1 MGNYVKADNL
11 WNDIIAYYQKVGGV
25 WTGIT
30 ASEFRTICET
40 THLEFGGVVSL
51 LHILIIGGSAAIS
64 GTSCSYTAVLDN
76 ERDVTTASTWS
87 IVSGQEYATINQSNG
102 EMTILSGA
110 NESTVVIRATYGST
124 SEQKTLTLTYRV
136 GTTSHTETEIVTDE
150 SGNTTTTTTTVI
162 DNGSGSTTTE
172 TSITHFDDSGNTT
185 GTEEIT
191 TNNNPDGSYESS
203 ATTYDQNGNPTEGT
217 NETGDTEG
225 NVSTQQVEYD
235 ETGGTMVTGYEID
248 TTGSESGKT
257 FDGDGVNTEFVPFCD
272 DNCGFV
278 CHIKFTTVME
288 EQERPPHVQ
297 DIDDSGSNYLYNIMS
312 AKSPF
317 KGDSSWPGFEIRWA
331 ISKTNLSASGNSIQF
346 RYSAQGATTTTS
358 RKLNGKNDAGTAT
371 GNTYDLTITY
381 DPQLVLPTSRN
392 TFYVTSAN
400 GCISSIGSD
409 ITFQSTNI
417 DFTIGYTNNT
427 QGNPHRYA
435 NMTIHDFSI
444 TKICSAP
451 IENPDEPEITC
462 DGEYVTITCDTQDAY
477 IYYRLNESGNY
488 IVYSSPIPITADTIV
503 QAYSELMGQ
512 TSNIVSETCI
522 YDNGVA
528 KPVITCDGEEVVITC
543 ETAGAVIYYRLDET
557 GSFTQYSLPIS
568 ITADTIVEAYAT
580 ANGKTSP
587 TVTKNCKV
595 SHDYSEDYLTLKV
608 ITSGDVI
615 WKTAG
620 SGAAKTIQYSIN
632 YGSWTSVTS
641 TTAGVAIPVS
651 AGDEVRLK
659 GSNNAY
665 SIDKNN
671 FSAFSGGTATY
682 NLEGNA
688 MSLIY
693 GDNFEN
699 QVTLPANWAL
709 SNVFNTSKVMSA
721 ENVVLPAT
729 AMTTCGYRA
738 MFANCA
744 GLTVAPELPATVLA
758 TSAYTYMFDNC
769 VNLTT
774 APDLVAATIPGNC
787 YTGMFH
793 GCSTLNYIKCL
804 ATNISAT
811 DCTKSWVEG
820 VAATGT
826 FVKDINTNWTVG
838 INGIP
843 VGWVVQDDGAS
854 NPVIS
859 CDGIYVTIAC
869 DTPNADL
876 YYRLNQSGEYY
887 LYDSPIA
894 ITADTVV
901 QAYAEL
907 DGRSSQIITQTCVF
921 DDGVHA
927 PVITCDGKHVVITCD
942 TAGAT
947 IYYKLDDAIS
957 YDQYSS
963 AFPITADT
971 VVYAYAELS
980 GDTSTVVSES
990 CTYDPSHDYS
1000 EDYLTFDVL
1009 TNGTIGWKAYGNLT
1023 KTIEYSIND
1032 GTWTSITSTS
1042 GGATIS
1048 VSQGDKVRF
1057 RGSNTAYA
1065 TSKSAYSG
1073 FEGGTATYN
1082 IEGNIMSLVNG
1093 DNFVGTSA
1101 LTGTYNFCSL
1111 FKKSNAI
1118 SAENLILPTM
1128 TLTNYCY
1135 RALFSYATSLTVAPA
1150 LPATT
1155 LSQGC
1160 YWYMFERTAI
1170 TDAPELPAKT
1180 LVRECYG
1187 HMFEGSSSLNY
1198 IKCLAT
1204 TSLNVTSGLTSWT
1217 SGVSATGM
1225 FVKESGVTWTTGVN
1239 GIPTGWVVY
1248 EDEPLYS
1255 PEVSFDGDV
1264 ITLTCQTSGA
1274 EIYYSLN
1281 EVRSYSLYTGPIT
1294 ITADTIVDTY
1304 STYGGQTSPVVTTT
1318 CEKLSDI
1325 PLEYSNRSLGTWKY
1339 NGSDIQTP
1347 YSVNAI
1353 DGHSS
1358 KYARGTFNFET
1369 SFNMRGSQ
1377 PAYLWF
1383 QHADQSATV
1392 YVDNTLVDK
1401 HWGGYTS
1408 FFMDISNY
1416 VHQGT
1421 NHIKVTLNNNEG
1433 NNLAPAAGDFN
1444 YNATLG
1450 NVKLLT
1456 SNFLPSMDYGYDG
1469 FHVNANVCATSAT
1482 VTVRTS
1488 VPTGATVVCTID
1500 DGNYHFSDSGSS
1512 TDNEMTFTATITG
1525 SSLHLWSGVSDPHLY
1540 NITLEIYHDGDLY
1553 HRFQRPYGLRYYRY
1567 YVGDDP
1573 NMLYEGVPYTGFTLN
1588 GQPYFL
1594 RGVCMHDDLD
1604 GKANALNAAD
1614 YTQEFAII
1622 QELGCNFIRLAH
1634 YPHPKEV
1641 YDWCDQL
1648 GIVVQT
1654 EAPCVNKMTTGMT
1667 QMYYDNLITQYDDMV
1682 RQHYNHPCIMFWG
1695 LSNETTTD
1703 DKTFAKAKIEQYT
1716 AQIKALDPER
1726 LVGYVMSHSYSDP
1739 SSYYNNPSGVD
1750 WFGCNIYVGWYIDK
1764 ASNDPTSQL
1773 DTRVKNIIK
1782 NKGKALAFSEY
1793 GCGGTQRCHSDN
1805 FTATTTTGNYERHDI
1820 EYQMWLHEG
1829 HIAALRNFPNLL
1841 FTGEWQLFDIAVSNR
1856 NEGYTICLDG
1866 ENTSTDDNL
1875 RRLNNKG
1882 LVERDHITKKDT
1894 FYIYKA
1900 EWNHTDLFVHICGK
1914 EYTKKVDRV
1923 IKCYTNDDNNG
1934 TLSMTVNGSPV
1945 GTATVTDNIAEFT
1958 ARTFS
1963 SGDVVVVSG
1972 GTTSDTFTF

>member
-1 MGNYVKADNL
+1 MAQYIKINNQWRSVSTRYKKQN
-11 WNDIIAYYQKVGGV
+11 GV
-25 WTGIT
+25 WVVIPESGFPEAQAYIFAGDVTHSIGIV
-30 ASEFRTICET
+30 
-40 THLEFGGVVSL
+40 GVSV
-51 LHILIIGGSAAIS
+51 IS
-64 GTSCSYTAVLDN
+64 GVSSNYCTLYDGI
-76 ERDVTTASTWS
+76 EDVTTGTTWS
-87 IVSGQEYATINQSNG
+87 IESGSAYATINQSG
-102 EMTILSGA
+102 VLTILSGA
-110 NESTVVIRATYGST
+110 NNSSVVVGASCSGITATKTVSVTYT
-124 SEQKTLTLTYRV
+124 Q
-136 GTTSHTETEIVTDE
+136 GTTGHTEVEVITDG
-150 SGNTTTTTTTVI
+150 SGNTTTTTTVI
-162 DNGSGSTTTE
+162 IENQDGSSNSETTIVETDESRNIVSTTTGTTE
-172 TSITHFDDSGNTT
+172 TNS
-185 GTEEIT
+185 
-191 TNNNPDGSYESS
+191 DGSYSGTS
-203 ATTYDQNGNPTEGT
+203 TTYDSEGNPTEGT
-217 NETGDTEG
+217 NVSGDVEG
-225 NVSTQQVEYD
+225 NVSTQQIGYD
-235 ETGGTMVTGYEID
+235 ESGNTSVVGYEID
-248 TTGSESGKT
+248 TTASSGTGKE
-257 FDGDGVNTEFVPFCD
+257 FDGTGVDTEFIPFCD
-272 DNCGFV
+272 DNCGFI
-278 CHIKFTTVME
+278 CHIRFSSAMSG
-288 EQERPPHVQ
+288 QPRPPVVP
-297 DIDDSGSNYLYNIMS
+297 DIDDSGSNYLYTVMG

-317 KGDSSWPGFEIRWA
+317 QGDSSWPGFEIRWNV
-331 ISKTNLSASGNSIQF
+331 SKTNASSGGIQF
-346 RYSAQGATTTTS
+346 RYSAAGASSTT
-358 RKLNGKNDAGTAT
+358 GKNLTGKNAEGTGS
-371 GNTYDLTITY
+371 GNFYDLTITY
-381 DPQLVLPTSRN
+381 DPQLILPTSRN
-392 TFYVTSAN
+392 TFSVTSAN
-400 GCISSIGSD
+400 GCMPSIGTD
-409 ITFQSTNI
+409 IIFQGTNI
-417 DFTIGYTNNT
+417 DFTIGYAFNT
-427 QGNPHRYA
+427 QGEPHRHSNVTVYE
-435 NMTIHDFSI
+435 FSI
-444 TKICSAP
+444 TKICSEP
-451 IENPDEPEITC
+451 IENPDEPVIAC
-462 DGEYVTITCDTQDAY
+462 DGEYVTITCDTEDAT
-477 IYYRLNESGNY
+477 IFYRLNQSGNY
-488 IVYSSPIPITADTIV
+488 LVYSTPIAITADTVV

-512 TSNIVSETCI
+512 TSDIVTETCV
-522 YDNGVA
+522 YDNGVST
-528 KPVITCDGEEVVITC
+528 PVITCDGEEIAITC
-543 ETAGAVIYYRLDET
+543 QTPGATIYYRLDET
-557 GSFTQYSLPIS
+557 GNFAAYSLPIA
-568 ITADTIVEAYAT
+568 ITADTIVEAYAEHD
-580 ANGKTSP
+580 NKTSQ
-587 TVTKNCKV
+587 TARKV
-595 SHDYSEDYLTLKV
+595 CRINHDYSEDYLTFKV
-608 ITSGDVI
+608 LTSGDI
-615 WKTAG
+615 MWKSTGSTA
-620 SGAAKTIQYSIN
+620 SRTIEYSIN
-632 YGSWTSVTS
+632 DGAWTSIAS
-641 TTAGVAIPVS
+641 TTGGTAIPVV
-651 AGDEVRLK
+651 AGDSVRFR
-659 GSNNAY
+659 GSNTAY
-665 SIDKNN
+665 SADRAI

-682 NLEGNA
+682 NAEGNV
-688 MSLIY
+688 MSLLY
-693 GDNFEN
+693 GDNFAG
-699 QVTLPANWAL
+699 QTSLPASWAL
-709 SNVFNTSKVMSA
+709 ANVFNTSKIVSA
-721 ENVVLPAT
+721 ENLVLPAT
-729 AMTTCGYRA
+729 AMTSCGYRA
-738 MFANCA
+738 MFAHCT
-744 GLTVAPELPATVLA
+744 GMTQAPELPATVLA
-758 TSAYTYMFDNC
+758 TSAYTYMFQEC
-769 VNLTT
+769 VSMET
-774 APDLVAATIPGNC
+774 APDLLAPTLANYC
-787 YTGMFH
+787 YTGMFDA
-793 GCSTLNYIKCL
+793 CSHLNYIKCMATSIT
-804 ATNISAT
+804 ATNAT
-811 DCTKSWVEG
+811 STWVSG
-820 VAATGT
+820 VASVGT
-826 FVKDINTNWTVG
+826 FVKNVNTNNWVVG

-843 VGWVVQDDGAS
+843 VGWVIQDVGAA
-854 NPVIS
+854 NPSIS
-859 CDGIYVTIAC
+859 CDGVSVTIVS
-869 DTPNADL
+869 DTPSADI
-876 YYRLNQSGEYY
+876 YYRLNQTGSFV
-887 LYDSPIA
+887 LYDSPIS

-901 QAYAEL
+901 ETYAEV
-907 DGRSSQIITQTCVF
+907 DGMRSGTVTKTCVF

-927 PVITCDGKHVVITCD
+927 PVIYCNGKKIMITCD
-942 TAGAT
+942 TAGAN
-947 IYYKLDDAIS
+947 IYYKLDDAQN
-957 YDQYSS
+957 YDLYGT
-963 AFPITADT
+963 AIMITADT

-980 GDTSTVVSES
+980 GDTSSIVSET
-990 CTYDPSHDYS
+990 CVYDSSHDYS

-1009 TNGTIGWKAYGNLT
+1009 TNGTIGWKAYGSLT

-1042 GGATIS
+1042 GGVPIP

-1065 TSKSAYSG
+1065 TSKNAYSG

-1155 LSQGC
+1155 LAQGC
-1160 YWYMFERTAI
+1160 YWYMFEMAVITTAPDLLA
-1170 TDAPELPAKT
+1170 TTLPKEA
-1180 LVRECYG
+1180 YG
-1187 HMFEGSSSLNY
+1187 HMFEGCSNLNY
-1198 IKCLAT
+1198 IKCLAAT
-1204 TSLNVTSGLTSWT
+1204 KSASKCLENWVT
-1217 SGVSATGM
+1217 GVSATGI
-1225 FVKESGVTWTTGVN
+1225 FVKQSNISWSTGASA
-1239 GIPTGWVVY
+1239 IPTGWVVY

-1264 ITLTCQTSGA
+1264 ITLTCQTTGA
-1274 EIYYSLN
+1274 EIYYRLE

-1304 STYGGQTSPVVTTT
+1304 STYGGQTSPVVTTA

-1369 SFNMRGSQ
+1369 SFNMRGPQ

-1421 NHIKVTLNNNEG
+1421 NNIKVTLNNNEG

-1512 TDNEMTFTATITG
+1512 TDNEMIFRATITG

-1573 NMLYEGVPYTGFTLN
+1573 NMTYEGVPYTGFTLN

-1594 RGVCMHDDLD
+1594 RGVCMHDDID

-1622 QELGCNFIRLAH
+1622 HELGCNFLRLAH

-1641 YDWCDQL
+1641 YDWCDKL

-1682 RQHYNHPCIMFWG
+1682 RQHYNHPCIIFWG

-1764 ASNDPTSQL
+1764 ASNNPTTQL

-1829 HIAALRNFPNLL
+1829 HIAAIRNFPNLL
-1841 FTGEWQLFDIAVSNR
+1841 FTGEWQLFDIAVANR
-1856 NEGYTICLDG
+1856 NEGYTVCLDG
-1866 ENTSTDDNL
+1866 ENTSTDDSL
-1875 RRLNNKG
+1875 RRLNDKG
-1882 LVERDHITKKDT
+1882 LVERDHVTKKDT
-1894 FYIYKA
+1894 FYLYKA
-1900 EWNHTDLFVHICGK
+1900 WWNTTDKFVHICGK
-1914 EYTKKVDRV
+1914 NYTKTIDRA
-1923 IKCYTNDDNNG
+1923 IKCYTNDG
-1934 TLSMTVNGSPV
+1934 TSLSMYVNGALAETV
-1945 GTATVTDNIAEFT
+1945 TATDNIAVFT
-1958 ARTFS
+1958 ERTFS
-1963 SGDVVVVSG
+1963 PGDVVRVDGAIS
-1972 GTTSDTFTF
+1972 SDTLTF